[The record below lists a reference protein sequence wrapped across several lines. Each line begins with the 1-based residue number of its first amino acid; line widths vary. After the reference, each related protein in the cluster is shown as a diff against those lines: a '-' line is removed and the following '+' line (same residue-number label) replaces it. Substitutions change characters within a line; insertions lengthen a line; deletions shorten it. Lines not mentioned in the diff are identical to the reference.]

1 MDTRLMNSRNS
12 ERSAPHRLLL
22 KLSDKMKLKGSDKYV
37 ALSNLN
43 IYYAQ
48 IDIKKIYKN
57 NNFKIPAPMWNQ
69 IFELLDGSSSVSDI
83 EDYFDYVIKKHETM
97 TDKPPNRNISN

>member
-22 KLSDKMKLKGSDKYV
+22 KLSDKMKLKGSDKYI

-43 IYYAQ
+43 IYYA
-48 IDIKKIYKN
+48 
-57 NNFKIPAPMWNQ
+57 
-69 IFELLDGSSSVSDI
+69 
-83 EDYFDYVIKKHETM
+83 
-97 TDKPPNRNISN
+97 